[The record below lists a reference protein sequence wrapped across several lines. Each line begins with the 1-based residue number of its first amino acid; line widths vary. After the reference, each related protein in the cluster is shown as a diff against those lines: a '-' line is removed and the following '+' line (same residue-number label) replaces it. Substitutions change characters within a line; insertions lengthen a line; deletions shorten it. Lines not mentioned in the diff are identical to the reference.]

1 MSRSDQV
8 LLFEPVPSGLV
19 GPFGLVECPTG
30 LADHPSGLVGSPPG
44 LVCPASGLVGPPSD
58 LAGPPSDLAGPPS
71 DLAGSD
77 RVLPFEKRVVGS
89 FSEFFLVVYLL
100 INENLGMGLDCV
112 LKLVKLTKIINRQ

>member
-44 LVCPASGLVGPPSD
+44 LVCPASGLVGPPSG
-58 LAGPPSDLAGPPS
+58 LVGPPS

-77 RVLPFEKRVVGS
+77 KVLPFEKRVVGS
-89 FSEFFLVVYLL
+89 SSEFFLVVYLL
-100 INENLGMGLDCV
+100 INENLEMGLSVCY
-112 LKLVKLTKIINRQ
+112 KEAY